1 MKSKI
6 LFCLF
11 ALFFSKNF
19 AQTGIPSVRSL
30 TSLGG
35 SIPSSSQLQML
46 GVDPAMLSSL
56 LAGSTVATTT
66 TTDPKQG
73 KSNNSSSTATQP
85 TTTSGLTPDNIAQIL
100 AIQQTVMSQINFDS
114 IKSAGVSDYLL
125 STDTSINKPSMFFG
139 HDYFNSAKM
148 KLFERSTEL
157 KAPDDYILDAGDELT
172 ISVWGNAEYNDNA
185 KIGKDGFISIPQ
197 VGRIYLRGQ
206 SLGAAKSLIRSRVT
220 NFVSLSNSTL
230 EISLNFTRNLT
241 VNIVGEVVRP
251 GTFEIPAINSV
262 FFALNASEGI
272 TNLGSVRNIEVR
284 RNGKT
289 IKKFDLYE
297 FLFNPSQK
305 DNFYLQE
312 GDFIYVP
319 TAKRSVEISGTVRR
333 PRYYE
338 LLDGEEIDDLI
349 RFAGGL
355 TANAFTSSIQ
365 VKKYI
370 SSRVEISDLNL
381 DDVLAGKVSLL
392 LNDGDKVSI
401 PEIPYVF
408 DNYVTVVG
416 TVKLPG
422 KYEIKEGY
430 RISDLLKA
438 SGGILFNSYLDRA
451 YLFRQLDNLQ
461 TTVQSFSL
469 KDIIINEGS
478 SENVLLQKFD
488 KVEIFRKELFL
499 ESFKVSI
506 DGSVKLPT
514 KMEFSDGM
522 TLNDLIFYAG
532 GLKQEAANNKIEVSR
547 VSLINEENGESS
559 PTKIVVLTAEIGPNL
574 ELDPATKAFVLNPMD
589 QVFVRKTFEYDI
601 QQNITINGEVK
612 YPGIYPILQKDEKI
626 LDLILRAGGFTKF
639 AAPEEATLY
648 RNNAKIGTVILDL
661 KSALEDPNS
670 TANYILKEGDIFTI
684 PTTDQLVKI
693 MGAIRY
699 PDLDTLET
707 VAGRYVPGKKAKW
720 YIKEYGVGFAKR
732 AKRKS
737 TVSLFPNGSGDYTK
751 FRFLY
756 REFPKVKPGSV
767 INVEFKEA
775 KVKLEKEPRK
785 RLDWNIVLPIIISS
799 VASAVSTT
807 VLYITL
813 RR

>member
-1 MKSKI
+1 
-6 LFCLF
+6 
-11 ALFFSKNF
+11 
-19 AQTGIPSVRSL
+19 
-30 TSLGG
+30 
-35 SIPSSSQLQML
+35 
-46 GVDPAMLSSL
+46 
-56 LAGSTVATTT
+56 
-66 TTDPKQG
+66 
-73 KSNNSSSTATQP
+73 
-85 TTTSGLTPDNIAQIL
+85 
-100 AIQQTVMSQINFDS
+100 
-114 IKSAGVSDYLL
+114 
-125 STDTSINKPSMFFG
+125 
-139 HDYFNSAKM
+139 
-148 KLFERSTEL
+148 
-157 KAPDDYILDAGDELT
+157 
-172 ISVWGNAEYNDNA
+172 
-185 KIGKDGFISIPQ
+185 
-197 VGRIYLRGQ
+197 
-206 SLGAAKSLIRSRVT
+206 
-220 NFVSLSNSTL
+220 
-230 EISLNFTRNLT
+230 
-241 VNIVGEVVRP
+241 
-251 GTFEIPAINSV
+251 
-262 FFALNASEGI
+262 
-272 TNLGSVRNIEVR
+272 
-284 RNGKT
+284 
-289 IKKFDLYE
+289 
-297 FLFNPSQK
+297 
-305 DNFYLQE
+305 
-312 GDFIYVP
+312 
-319 TAKRSVEISGTVRR
+319 
-333 PRYYE
+333 
-338 LLDGEEIDDLI
+338 
-349 RFAGGL
+349 
-355 TANAFTSSIQ
+355 
-365 VKKYI
+365 
-370 SSRVEISDLNL
+370 
-381 DDVLAGKVSLL
+381 
-392 LNDGDKVSI
+392 
-401 PEIPYVF
+401 
-408 DNYVTVVG
+408 
-416 TVKLPG
+416 
-422 KYEIKEGY
+422 
-430 RISDLLKA
+430 
-438 SGGILFNSYLDRA
+438 
-451 YLFRQLDNLQ
+451 
-461 TTVQSFSL
+461 
-469 KDIIINEGS
+469 
-478 SENVLLQKFD
+478 
-488 KVEIFRKELFL
+488 
-499 ESFKVSI
+499 
-506 DGSVKLPT
+506 
-514 KMEFSDGM
+514 MEFSDGM